1 MQRQGTW
8 EEGGR
13 SMQEEVASDFGHMG
27 VGGVEVEGVMG
38 F

>member
-1 MQRQGTW
+1 MW

-13 SMQEEVASDFGHMG
+13 SMQEEVACDCGCMG
-27 VGGVEVEGVMG
+27 VRGVEVEGVMG

>member
-1 MQRQGTW
+1 MW

-13 SMQEEVASDFGHMG
+13 SMQEEVACDFGRMG
-27 VGGVEVEGVMG
+27 VWGVEVEGVMG